1 MRSAPWHVKGID
13 PEARYTAREAARRS
27 GVSVGQWLNSVI
39 LEQAADNG
47 IAFDPDEPDAQRY
60 HGDDLAAINDRLDD
74 LRRQFAL
81 LAENHFGPARPADDT
96 SQRIAEAILHLN
108 GRLDQ
113 VIAEGRT
120 ASRTLE
126 QRVNSVDRALTS
138 LSQERLRGAYV
149 GGEAATQ
156 AATYARGE
164 PDGVDQ
170 VVAQIAARQR
180 ALDGEFA
187 APPSGAL
194 WRPSGAPVQ
203 CRVDDAIEALRKDL
217 TDIGRSLSEAM
228 PRRAVEA
235 LETQVRALGVRLDA
249 GRQAGADAPALAGLE
264 QGLQEVRDAL
274 RGLAPAESLVGF
286 GQAVKALSGKID
298 SIAAG
303 DPAGLQQLEAAIASL
318 RGIVGQVASGDA
330 LAALAREVRAL
341 GDKIDQGVP
350 ASASP
355 DVFKTLEMRIAT
367 IADAIEA
374 VRTQNTR
381 DVPPNLDHLVKSLND
396 KLERM
401 QAPGG
406 QLSRGD
412 QLALGGLE
420 DRIARLVEKLD
431 ASEGRLGH
439 LPAIERGMGEL
450 LKHLEG
456 LRATP
461 PAPRPAR
468 AEPAPAVPVEAPGPD
483 VAALKHAPAT
493 VAPRSQD
500 SPEVAHGT
508 VETVVDRRAI
518 IGTAIRPDQR
528 GEAPS
533 ESPSVSPSVS
543 PSLSPSVPP
552 AVPRPAVPAP
562 SPPPAAA
569 ASPSRAAPVASRA
582 AGAQPVID
590 TSLPHDHPLEPGSG
604 PPRGRP
610 AGSGAVILGA
620 SPNAADRIAA
630 SEAPLRAAKAAAAEP
645 ESKSGYLQAARRAA
659 QVAQTAQREAAA
671 ETDAL
676 GGKLSQRLKTVFVGI
691 SVAVLIV
698 VALRFA
704 ASYLEFADVAPA
716 NAPVLAERSA
726 PVVVAAPTGAASTS
740 TAPTST
746 ASTSAAP
753 TSMAAISA
761 AVTRAIQ
768 TSAPLKRAAVLQLPP
783 PAASVEALPTPAVL
797 PLVAP
802 PSFQAAMPPSG
813 VLDIDTSPRAPI
825 APPPIARADAP
836 RDVTGTV
843 PPRPAPQPAPVAAA
857 PPIPAAAPAAPAT
870 SAASAAPTASVA
882 PAAVPPPE
890 QLPAAIGGKALIAAG
905 TAGEPAAAFEIA
917 NRFADGR
924 GVPQNFAQAAVWYER
939 ATKGGL
945 APALFRLGALYEK
958 GSGVAKDLN
967 EARRLYVAAAEKGN
981 SNAMHNLGVLYA
993 EGIDGKPDFKE
1004 AAQWFRKSATFGIS
1018 DSQYN
1023 LAVLYARGIGVER
1036 DLSEAYRWFA
1046 LAAKGGD
1053 QEAGKKRD
1061 EIGTKLDPQVLA
1073 ATRRAADTW
1082 VADRAPEDALAVTPP
1097 ANGWDQA
1104 EPAAK
1109 IKPRPRAQSRPTAV
1123 PL

>member
-1 MRSAPWHVKGID
+1 MRSAPWQVKGID

-39 LEQAADNG
+39 LEQAADEG
-47 IAFDPDEPDAQRY
+47 VGFSSEESDARGY
-60 HGDDLAAINDRLDD
+60 HGEDLAGINERLDD
-74 LRRQFAL
+74 LRRQFAQ
-81 LAENHFGPARPADDT
+81 LAQNHSGPPRPADDT
-96 SQRIAEAILHLN
+96 SRRIADAILHLN
-108 GRLDQ
+108 GRVDQ
-113 VIAEGRT
+113 IIAEGRT
-120 ASRTLE
+120 ASLTLE
-126 QRVNSVDRALTS
+126 QRVNSVDRALAS

-149 GGEAATQ
+149 GGEAA
-156 AATYARGE
+156 AAAVTAAAAPVGRE

-187 APPSGAL
+187 APPSGVL
-194 WRPSGAPVQ
+194 QRLSGAPVQ

-235 LETQVRALGVRLDA
+235 LETQVRALGARLDA

-264 QGLQEVRDAL
+264 RGLQEVRDAL

-286 GQAVKALSGKID
+286 GQAVKTLSSKID
-298 SIAAG
+298 SIVAG

-350 ASASP
+350 APGSP
-355 DVFKTLEMRIAT
+355 DIFKTLEMRIAT

-374 VRTQNTR
+374 VRAQNTR
-381 DVPPNLDHLVKSLND
+381 DVTPNLDHLVKSLND

-461 PAPRPAR
+461 PASRPAR
-468 AEPAPAVPVEAPGPD
+468 VEPAPAVPLEAPSPD
-483 VAALKHAPAT
+483 VAALKHAQAT
-493 VAPRSQD
+493 VAQRSED
-500 SPEVAHGT
+500 SPAVARGT
-508 VETVVDRRAI
+508 VETVVDPRAI
-518 IGTAIRPDQR
+518 IGTAILPERR
-528 GEAPS
+528 GDA
-533 ESPSVSPSVS
+533 
-543 PSLSPSVPP
+543 PSVPP
-552 AVPRPAVPAP
+552 SASQAVPRPAVPAP
-562 SPPPAAA
+562 PPLA
-569 ASPSRAAPVASRA
+569 ASPPRSAPVASRA
-582 AGAQPVID
+582 VGAQPVID
-590 TSLPHDHPLEPGSG
+590 ASLPHDHPLEPGSG

-610 AGSGAVILGA
+610 ASSGAVILGA
-620 SPNAADRIAA
+620 GANAADRIAA

-645 ESKSGYLQAARRAA
+645 ETKSGYLQAARRAA

-676 GGKLSQRLKTVFVGI
+676 GGKLSHRLKTVFVGI

-698 VALRFA
+698 VGLRYA

-716 NAPVLAERSA
+716 NAPVLAEQSA
-726 PVVVAAPTGAASTS
+726 PVVVAAPTVAAPTS
-740 TAPTST
+740 TAPTS
-746 ASTSAAP
+746 A
-753 TSMAAISA
+753 AAISA
-761 AVTRAIQ
+761 ALTRAIQ
-768 TSAPLKRAAVLQLPP
+768 ASAPLKRAAVLQVPP
-783 PAASVEALPTPAVL
+783 PPASVEALPTPAVL

-825 APPPIARADAP
+825 APPPPAIARTDAP

-857 PPIPAAAPAAPAT
+857 LPIPAAAPAAPAT
-870 SAASAAPTASVA
+870 PAA
-882 PAAVPPPE
+882 AAVPPPE
-890 QLPAAIGGKALIAAG
+890 QLPAAIGGKALIAAA

-917 NRFADGR
+917 TRFAEGR
-924 GVPQNFAQAAVWYER
+924 GVPQNFPQAAVWYER
-939 ATKGGL
+939 AAKGGL
-945 APALFRLGALYEK
+945 ALALFRLGALHEK
-958 GSGVAKDLN
+958 GDGVAKDLN
-967 EARRLYVAAAEKGN
+967 EARRLYVAAAQKGN
-981 SNAMHNLGVLYA
+981 PNAMHNLGVIYA

-1004 AAQWFRKSATFGIS
+1004 AAQWFRKASTFGIS

-1023 LAVLYARGIGVER
+1023 LAVLYARGIGVEPN
-1036 DLSEAYRWFA
+1036 LSEAYQWFA

-1053 QEAGKKRD
+1053 QDAGKKRD
-1061 EIGTKLDPQVLA
+1061 EVGARLDPQVLA
-1073 ATRRAADTW
+1073 STRRAADTW
-1082 VADRAPEDALAVTPP
+1082 VADRAPQDAITVTPP
-1097 ANGWDQA
+1097 AGGWDQA

-1109 IKPRPRAQSRPTAV
+1109 PKPRAQARPTVA

>member
-1 MRSAPWHVKGID
+1 MRSAPWQVKGID

-39 LEQAADNG
+39 LEQAADEG
-47 IAFDPDEPDAQRY
+47 GGFSSEDSDARGY
-60 HGDDLAAINDRLDD
+60 HGEDLAGINERLDD
-74 LRRQFAL
+74 LRRQFEQ
-81 LAENHFGPARPADDT
+81 LAQNHFGPPRPADDT
-96 SQRIAEAILHLN
+96 PRRIADAILHLN

-120 ASRTLE
+120 TSLTLE
-126 QRVNSVDRALTS
+126 QRVNSVDRALAS

-149 GGEAATQ
+149 GGEVAAEAAT
-156 AATYARGE
+156 AAAASVRRE

-170 VVAQIAARQR
+170 AVAQIAARQR
-180 ALDGEFA
+180 VLDGEFA

-194 WRPSGAPVQ
+194 QRPSGAPAQ

-235 LETQVRALGVRLDA
+235 LETQVRALGARLDA

-264 QGLQEVRDAL
+264 RGLQEVRDAL

-286 GQAVKALSGKID
+286 GQAVKTLSSKID

-303 DPAGLQQLEAAIASL
+303 NPAGLQQLEAAIASL
-318 RGIVGQVASGDA
+318 RGIMGQVASGDA

-350 ASASP
+350 APANP
-355 DVFKTLEMRIAT
+355 DIFKTLEMRIGT

-374 VRTQNTR
+374 VRAQNAHGVT
-381 DVPPNLDHLVKSLND
+381 PNLDHLVKSLND

-412 QLALGGLE
+412 QLAFGGLE

-461 PAPRPAR
+461 PASRQPS
-468 AEPAPAVPVEAPGPD
+468 AEPPPVVPLEVLSPD
-483 VAALKHAPAT
+483 VSALKQAQAP
-493 VAPRSQD
+493 VVPRGQD
-500 SPEVAHGT
+500 SPEVVGGT
-508 VETVVDRRAI
+508 VEPVVDRRAI

-528 GEAPS
+528 GDA
-533 ESPSVSPSVS
+533 PSVSPSV
-543 PSLSPSVPP
+543 SPSVPP
-552 AVPRPAVPAP
+552 AVPRPAAPAP
-562 SPPPAAA
+562 LA
-569 ASPSRAAPVASRA
+569 ASPPRSAPVAGRA
-582 AGAQPVID
+582 VGAQPVID
-590 TSLPHDHPLEPGSG
+590 ASLPHDHPLEPGSG

-610 AGSGAVILGA
+610 AGSGAVIVGA
-620 SPNAADRIAA
+620 SASAADRIAA
-630 SEAPLRAAKAAAAEP
+630 SEVPLRAAKAAAAAP
-645 ESKSGYLQAARRAA
+645 ETRSDYLQAARRAA

-676 GGKLSQRLKTVFVGI
+676 GGKLSHRLKTVFVGI

-698 VALRFA
+698 TGLRYA

-726 PVVVAAPTGAASTS
+726 PIVIA
-740 TAPTST
+740 APTST
-746 ASTSAAP
+746 APSST
-753 TSMAAISA
+753 AAISA
-761 AVTRAIQ
+761 ALTRAIQ
-768 TSAPLKRAAVLQLPP
+768 ASAPLKRAAVLELPP
-783 PAASVEALPTPAVL
+783 PAVSVEALPTPAVL

-813 VLDIDTSPRAPI
+813 VLDVDTSPRA
-825 APPPIARADAP
+825 PIARADAP

-843 PPRPAPQPAPVAAA
+843 APRPAPQPTPVAAA
-857 PPIPAAAPAAPAT
+857 PPIPAAAPAAPT
-870 SAASAAPTASVA
+870 ASAA
-882 PAAVPPPE
+882 AAVPPAE
-890 QLPAAIGGKALIAAG
+890 QLPATIGSKALIAAG
-905 TAGEPAAAFEIA
+905 TAGEPTAAFEIA
-917 NRFADGR
+917 TRFADGR
-924 GVPQNFAQAAVWYER
+924 GVPQNFPQAVVWYER
-939 ATKGGL
+939 AARGGL

-958 GSGVAKDLN
+958 GSGVTKDLH
-967 EARRLYVAAAEKGN
+967 EARRLYVAAADKGN

-1073 ATRRAADTW
+1073 TTRRAADTW
-1082 VADRAPEDALAVTPP
+1082 VADRAPEDALVVAPP

-1104 EPAAK
+1104 DPAAK
-1109 IKPRPRAQSRPTAV
+1109 VKPRPRAQSRPTAAT
-1123 PL
+1123 L

>member
-39 LEQAADNG
+39 LEQGADEG
-47 IAFDPDEPDAQRY
+47 VGFSSEESDARGD
-60 HGDDLAAINDRLDD
+60 HGEDLAGINERLDG
-74 LRRQFAL
+74 LRRQLDL
-81 LAENHFGPARPADDT
+81 LAQNHFGPPRAADDT
-96 SQRIAEAILHLN
+96 SRRIADAILQLN

-126 QRVNSVDRALTS
+126 QRVNSVDRALAS

-149 GGEAATQ
+149 GGEAASE
-156 AATYARGE
+156 AATAAAASVGRE
-164 PDGVDQ
+164 ADGVDQ

-194 WRPSGAPVQ
+194 WRPSGSPAPS
-203 CRVDDAIEALRKDL
+203 RVDDAIEALRKDL
-217 TDIGRSLSEAM
+217 ADIGRSLSEAM

-235 LETQVRALGVRLDA
+235 LETQVRALGARLDA
-249 GRQAGADAPALAGLE
+249 GRQAGADAPTLAGLE

-286 GQAVKALSGKID
+286 GQAVKTLSGKID
-298 SIAAG
+298 SIAAR
-303 DPAGLQQLEAAIASL
+303 DPAGLEQLEAAIASL

-341 GDKIDQGVP
+341 GDKIDHGVP
-350 ASASP
+350 ASGSP

-381 DVPPNLDHLVKSLND
+381 DVPPDLDHLVKSLND

-420 DRIARLVEKLD
+420 ERIARLMEKLD

-461 PAPRPAR
+461 PASRPAR
-468 AEPAPAVPVEAPGPD
+468 AEPPPVVPLETPGPEM
-483 VAALKHAPAT
+483 AALKQAQAP

-500 SPEVAHGT
+500 SPEVVHGA
-508 VETVVDRRAI
+508 VEAVVDRRAT

-528 GEAPS
+528 GDA
-533 ESPSVSPSVS
+533 
-543 PSLSPSVPP
+543 PSVPP
-552 AVPRPAVPAP
+552 AVQPSVSPAVQPALPRPAVPAP
-562 SPPPAAA
+562 PPAAA
-569 ASPSRAAPVASRA
+569 SPPRSAPVAGRA
-582 AGAQPVID
+582 IGAQPVID
-590 TSLPHDHPLEPGSG
+590 ASLPHDHPLEPGSG
-604 PPRGRP
+604 PPRVRP
-610 AGSGAVILGA
+610 AGSGAVIVGA
-620 SPNAADRIAA
+620 SASAADRIAA

-645 ESKSGYLQAARRAA
+645 ETKSGYLQAARRAA

-676 GGKLSQRLKTVFVGI
+676 NGKLSQRLKTVLVGI

-698 VALRFA
+698 VGLRFA

-726 PVVVAAPTGAASTS
+726 PVVVAAPTSAVPTSAAPTAA
-740 TAPTST
+740 APTSP
-746 ASTSAAP
+746 AP

-768 TSAPLKRAAVLQLPP
+768 TSAPLKRAAVLQVPP
-783 PAASVEALPTPAVL
+783 PPVSVEALPAPAVL
-797 PLVAP
+797 PLVAQ

-813 VLDIDTSPRAPI
+813 VLDVDTSP
-825 APPPIARADAP
+825 
-836 RDVTGTV
+836 
-843 PPRPAPQPAPVAAA
+843 
-857 PPIPAAAPAAPAT
+857 
-870 SAASAAPTASVA
+870 
-882 PAAVPPPE
+882 
-890 QLPAAIGGKALIAAG
+890 
-905 TAGEPAAAFEIA
+905 
-917 NRFADGR
+917 
-924 GVPQNFAQAAVWYER
+924 
-939 ATKGGL
+939 
-945 APALFRLGALYEK
+945 
-958 GSGVAKDLN
+958 
-967 EARRLYVAAAEKGN
+967 
-981 SNAMHNLGVLYA
+981 
-993 EGIDGKPDFKE
+993 
-1004 AAQWFRKSATFGIS
+1004 
-1018 DSQYN
+1018 
-1023 LAVLYARGIGVER
+1023 
-1036 DLSEAYRWFA
+1036 
-1046 LAAKGGD
+1046 
-1053 QEAGKKRD
+1053 
-1061 EIGTKLDPQVLA
+1061 
-1073 ATRRAADTW
+1073 
-1082 VADRAPEDALAVTPP
+1082 
-1097 ANGWDQA
+1097 
-1104 EPAAK
+1104 
-1109 IKPRPRAQSRPTAV
+1109 
-1123 PL
+1123 